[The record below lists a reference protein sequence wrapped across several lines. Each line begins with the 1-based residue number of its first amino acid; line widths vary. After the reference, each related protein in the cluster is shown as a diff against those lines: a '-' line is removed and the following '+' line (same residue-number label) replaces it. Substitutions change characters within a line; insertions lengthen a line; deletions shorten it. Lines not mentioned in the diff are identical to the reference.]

1 MKKIDKSVPCY
12 RCERRCVTS
21 DYNCHSDCPDYK
33 EYADAIAER
42 RDTIR
47 KKRAEE
53 SLVNETRF
61 KSMERLGFK
70 QTQSAKKG

>member
-1 MKKIDKSVPCY
+1 MNRNICPCY
-12 RCERRCVTS
+12 KDGKDCPKRTS
-21 DYNCHSDCPDYK
+21 TCHSDCPDYK